1 MHNFENIQV
10 SKVEI
15 FQITM
20 LTHLVLMMLMNMVTM
35 PGVNQSVD
43 IRIPIWIVDSRISII
58 TGKIEASGS
67 SGRCSS

>member
-1 MHNFENIQV
+1 M

-43 IRIPIWIVDSRISII
+43 IRITIGIVDSRISII